1 MRRAG
6 TSSIAGSI
14 FAGNTAQ
21 AGFGGAVRSAGCP
34 SLAISAT
41 TFASNYAKQVG
52 ARTSTPSTYG
62 SIYFESSLFCVY
74 LYVLKPTGTRHQR
87 VPGAPGGMSGAL
99 ACRTEMTDSRHR
111 HLR

>member
-1 MRRAG
+1 MLVMRRAG

-52 ARTSTPSTYG
+52 AQSC
-62 SIYFESSLFCVY
+62 I
-74 LYVLKPTGTRHQR
+74 Q
-87 VPGAPGGMSGAL
+87 
-99 ACRTEMTDSRHR
+99 
-111 HLR
+111 